1 MQLKHSQGKR
11 SPRLGLRNGFTL
23 IELLVVIAIIAI
35 LAGMLLPALS
45 KAKTKAQGILCMN
58 NNKQMMLAWRFY
70 SDDNE
75 GKLVHENMPGLSDIP
90 HFQNFVNAIRKDE
103 PLNAEISDAQKS
115 AMLCHL
121 GNISYREGVQIKGM
135 DAPKKLWQR
144 EYAEAWKPAGI

>member
-1 MQLKHSQGKR
+1 MQLKHSHGKR

-75 GKLVHENMPGLSDIP
+75 GKLVGAAGWSLQGRNVPNWTGGSWLTLGNPRDANNWNHEQYTHKSPLWQYTGGSEKNLEMPG
-90 HFQNFVNAIRKDE
+90 R
-103 PLNAEISDAQKS
+103 
-115 AMLCHL
+115 
-121 GNISYREGVQIKGM
+121 
-135 DAPKKLWQR
+135 
-144 EYAEAWKPAGI
+144 